1 MGARNSYTIK
11 RAALRRAVTSS
22 IQANQVHFTPSTDF
36 WTDRMWIGSSVL
48 CIIAAFYAVIMKY
61 RLPDLYSGTS
71 TSESTS
77 KGQAERIRT
86 LNLQITALYEQ
97 KHHSALLLTLLRIAL
112 ILQLTGLLVLFL
124 CLGIVTSIVLTALWT
139 VGALV
144 VVYAISA
151 SVMLPVFP

>member
-1 MGARNSYTIK
+1 
-11 RAALRRAVTSS
+11 
-22 IQANQVHFTPSTDF
+22 
-36 WTDRMWIGSSVL
+36 
-48 CIIAAFYAVIMKY
+48 MKY